1 MSDSPERNKQL
12 LGPGIGPNSRSPHL
26 ANPGPLGFG
35 AFATTLMTLSFS
47 MMGFRSVSNQT
58 VFIANLCFL
67 AGIGLLISAQW
78 EMVKGNTFAYT
89 VLGAF
94 AFYYG
99 GYGVLLMPP
108 LGIVDSYGG
117 KTAEYYNAFG
127 LYLAVWSILN
137 FFFFVASLP
146 TNVVNITIY
155 GALELSYIFNCT
167 ANFMMADGHSA
178 LGDTFTTI
186 AGAFG
191 MVSAL
196 AGFYMLGHNLCQDA
210 LPFEIPLIPTSRVFF
225 NSQRSTVWK

>member
-1 MSDSPERNKQL
+1 MPVQRPRYNIELQ
-12 LGPGIGPNSRSPHL
+12 
-26 ANPGPLGFG
+26 GPLGFG

-78 EMVKGNTFAYT
+78 EMMKGNTFAYT

-117 KTAEYYNAFG
+117 KTTEYYNAFG

-137 FFFFVASLP
+137 LFFFVASLP
-146 TNVVNITIY
+146 TNLINITIY

-167 ANFMMADGHSA
+167 ANCMMADGRSA
-178 LGDTFTTI
+178 LGTTFTTI

-191 MVSAL
+191 MLSAL
-196 AGFYMLGHNLCQDA
+196 AGFYMLGHDLCQDA
-210 LPFEIPLIPTSRVFF
+210 LPFEIPLFPTSRLFL
-225 NSQRSTVWK
+225 NAHGRERRRS

>member
-1 MSDSPERNKQL
+1 MCEPQERDKEPFSPD
-12 LGPGIGPNSRSPHL
+12 IVADSRSSHL

-47 MMGFRSVSNQT
+47 VMGFRSVSNQT

-78 EMVKGNTFAYT
+78 EMMKGNTFAYT

-94 AFYYG
+94 ASYYG

-117 KTAEYYNAFG
+117 ETTEYYNAFG
-127 LYLAVWSILN
+127 LYLSVMFASQVWVERPSERRQH
-137 FFFFVASLP
+137 
-146 TNVVNITIY
+146 TIY

-196 AGFYMLGHNLCQDA
+196 AVFYKLGHDLCQDA
-210 LPFEIPLIPTSRVFF
+210 LPCEIPLIPTSRVLF
-225 NSQRSTVWK
+225 NS

>member
-1 MSDSPERNKQL
+1 MREPQERDKEPFSPD
-12 LGPGIGPNSRSPHL
+12 IVADTRSSYL

-78 EMVKGNTFAYT
+78 EMMKGNTFAYT

-117 KTAEYYNAFG
+117 KTSEYYNAFG

-137 FFFFVASLP
+137 FFSSNLI
-146 TNVVNITIY
+146 NITIY

-167 ANFMMADGHSA
+167 ANCMMADGRSA
-178 LGDTFTTI
+178 LGATFTTI

-191 MVSAL
+191 MLSAL
-196 AGFYMLGHNLCQDA
+196 AGFYMLGHDLCQDA
-210 LPFEIPLIPTSRVFF
+210 LPFEIPLFPTSRLFL
-225 NSQRSTVWK
+225 NARHGREQGRS